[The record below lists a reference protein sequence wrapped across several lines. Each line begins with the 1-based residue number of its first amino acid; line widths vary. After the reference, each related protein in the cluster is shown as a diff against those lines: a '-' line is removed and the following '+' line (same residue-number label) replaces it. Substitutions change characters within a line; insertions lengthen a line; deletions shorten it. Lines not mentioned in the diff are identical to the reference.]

1 LEWPARLGYAIY
13 GLLYLAIGGLAL
25 VAALGSAGL
34 TIGTRA
40 ALRALLDEPAV
51 PLVLGALVAG
61 FASHAVWRTAQALT
75 DADRKGDGLEGLVS
89 RVEGLVSR
97 GGKLAGT
104 IASAALSLYGLSL
117 LFGWGSDLD
126 LGDSRRGDWV
136 AWLLRRPSGRWLIGT
151 VGTMVFAGGAA
162 QTVLNAKRDF
172 RQDFDMSAG
181 ARRLVGPVMR
191 FGLLMHGLV
200 NLAVGTSILVA
211 AARANVIEI
220 RSLGDLFD
228 MLQAQPYGG
237 ALLGFAALGL
247 IAFGISNL
255 IHSVWRRID
264 SA

>member
-1 LEWPARLGYAIY
+1 MEWPARLGYAIY

-40 ALRALLDEPAV
+40 ALRALLDEPAG

-61 FASHAVWRTAQALT
+61 FAGHAVWRTAQALT
-75 DADRKGDGLEGLVS
+75 DADRKGGGLEGV
-89 RVEGLVSR
+89 VSR
-97 GGKLAGT
+97 GGKLAGA

-136 AWLLRRPSGRWLIGT
+136 AWLLRRPSGRWLVGT

-191 FGLLMHGLV
+191 FGLVMHGLV
-200 NLAVGTSILVA
+200 NLAVGMSILIA
-211 AARANVIEI
+211 AARANVVEI

>member
-25 VAALGSAGL
+25 LAALGSAGL
-34 TIGTRA
+34 TVGTRA
-40 ALRALLDEPAV
+40 ALRALLDEPAG

-61 FASHAVWRTAQALT
+61 FAGHAVWRTAQALT
-75 DADRKGDGLEGLVS
+75 DADRKGSSLKGLA
-89 RVEGLVSR
+89 SR
-97 GGKLAGT
+97 GGKLAGA

-136 AWLLRRPSGRWLIGT
+136 AWLLRRPSGRWLVGT
-151 VGTMVFAGGAA
+151 VGTMVLAGGAVQA
-162 QTVLNAKRDF
+162 VLNAKRDF
-172 RQDFDMSAG
+172 RSNFDMSAG
-181 ARRLVGPVMR
+181 ARRLMAPIMR
-191 FGLLMHGLV
+191 FGLVMHGLV
-200 NLAVGTSILVA
+200 NLAVGMSILIA
-211 AARANVIEI
+211 AARANVVEV
-220 RSLGDLFD
+220 RSLGELFD
-228 MLQAQPYGG
+228 ILQAQRYGG
-237 ALLGFAALGL
+237 VLLGFAALGL

>member
-1 LEWPARLGYAIY
+1 
-13 GLLYLAIGGLAL
+13 
-25 VAALGSAGL
+25 
-34 TIGTRA
+34 
-40 ALRALLDEPAV
+40 
-51 PLVLGALVAG
+51 
-61 FASHAVWRTAQALT
+61 
-75 DADRKGDGLEGLVS
+75 
-89 RVEGLVSR
+89 
-97 GGKLAGT
+97 
-104 IASAALSLYGLSL
+104 
-117 LFGWGSDLD
+117 
-126 LGDSRRGDWV
+126 
-136 AWLLRRPSGRWLIGT
+136 
-151 VGTMVFAGGAA
+151 MVFAGGAA

>member
-40 ALRALLDEPAV
+40 ALRALLDEPAG

-61 FASHAVWRTAQALT
+61 FAGHAVWRTAQALT
-75 DADRKGDGLEGLVS
+75 DADRKGGGLEGV
-89 RVEGLVSR
+89 VSR
-97 GGKLAGT
+97 GGKLAGA

-136 AWLLRRPSGRWLIGT
+136 AWLLRRPSGRWLVGT

-191 FGLLMHGLV
+191 FGLVMHGLV
-200 NLAVGTSILVA
+200 NLAVGMSILIA
-211 AARANVIEI
+211 AARANVVEI

>member
-1 LEWPARLGYAIY
+1 MEWPARLGYAIY

-34 TIGTRA
+34 TIGRRA
-40 ALRALLDEPAV
+40 ALRALLDEPAG
-51 PLVLGALVAG
+51 PLMLGALVAG
-61 FASHAVWRTAQALT
+61 FAGHAVWRTAQALT
-75 DADRKGDGLEGLVS
+75 DADRKGGGL
-89 RVEGLVSR
+89 EGLVSR
-97 GGKLAGT
+97 GGKLAGA

-136 AWLLRRPSGRWLIGT
+136 AWLLRRPSGRWLVGT

-172 RQDFDMSAG
+172 RQDLDMSAG

-200 NLAVGTSILVA
+200 NLAVGTSILIA
-211 AARANVIEI
+211 AARAIVIEI
-220 RSLGDLFD
+220 RSLGVLFD
-228 MLQAQPYGG
+228 MLQA
-237 ALLGFAALGL
+237 
-247 IAFGISNL
+247 
-255 IHSVWRRID
+255 
-264 SA
+264 

>member
-40 ALRALLDEPAV
+40 ALRALLDEPAG

-61 FASHAVWRTAQALT
+61 FAGHAVWRTAQALT
-75 DADRKGDGLEGLVS
+75 DADRKGGGL
-89 RVEGLVSR
+89 EGLVSR
-97 GGKLAGT
+97 GGKLAGA

-136 AWLLRRPSGRWLIGT
+136 AWLLRRPSGRWLVGT

-191 FGLLMHGLV
+191 FGLVMHGLV
-200 NLAVGTSILVA
+200 NLAVGTSILIA
-211 AARANVIEI
+211 AARANVVEI

>member
-1 LEWPARLGYAIY
+1 MEWPARLGYAIY

-40 ALRALLDEPAV
+40 ALRALLDEPAG

-61 FASHAVWRTAQALT
+61 FAGHAVWRTAQALT
-75 DADRKGDGLEGLVS
+75 DADGKGGGL
-89 RVEGLVSR
+89 EGLVSR
-97 GGKLAGT
+97 GGKLAGA

-136 AWLLRRPSGRWLIGT
+136 AWLLRRPSGRWLFGT

-172 RQDFDMSAG
+172 RQNFDMSAG

-191 FGLLMHGLV
+191 FGLVMHSLV
-200 NLAVGTSILVA
+200 NLAVGTSILIA
-211 AARANVIEI
+211 AARANVVEI